1 MFLLHFVEHLMWI
14 PDKWQPL
21 PTNEWLLTAADHC
34 HNRMGNRGFGTFAV
48 GAAGETPLKTRL
60 IIGVN
65 SSQFHETK
73 LTPDQNVPPA
83 VRNALEVA
91 SFVMT
96 KEPYHAEVSCVL
108 WAKENSMKLFAVAS
122 SREVCTVCQD
132 FLLRHAPHAQVA
144 DVWKTTS
151 GTRFTQKD
159 REKVSLGSDWANE
172 MKNSS
177 VKAEYSHTI
186 NP

>member
-1 MFLLHFVEHLMWI
+1 MWI
-14 PDKWQPL
+14 ADRWQPL

-34 HNRMGNRGFGTFAV
+34 YNRMGNRGFGTFAV
-48 GAAGETPLKTRL
+48 GAVGETPLKVRL
-60 IIGVN
+60 VIGVN

-151 GTRFTQKD
+151 GTRLTQKQ
-159 REKVSLGSDWANE
+159 REDVNLGSDWAKKMNDF
-172 MKNSS
+172 SI
-177 VKAEYSHTI
+177 KAEYSHTI
-186 NP
+186 NQ

>member
-1 MFLLHFVEHLMWI
+1 MWI
-14 PDKWQPL
+14 PDQWQPL

-48 GAAGETPLKTRL
+48 GAVGKNPRNVRL

-65 SSQFHETK
+65 SSEFHETK
-73 LTPDQNVPPA
+73 LTPDQNVPPK
-83 VRNALEVA
+83 VRNALELA

-122 SREVCTVCQD
+122 SRQVCAVCFD
-132 FLLRHAPHAQVA
+132 FLLRHAPDAEVV
-144 DVWKTTS
+144 DVWKTAG
-151 GTRFTQKD
+151 GTLLTQGQM
-159 REKVSLGSDWANE
+159 VGVNLGSDWANT
-172 MKNSS
+172 MNDSRLS
-177 VKAEYSHTI
+177 IKAAYSR